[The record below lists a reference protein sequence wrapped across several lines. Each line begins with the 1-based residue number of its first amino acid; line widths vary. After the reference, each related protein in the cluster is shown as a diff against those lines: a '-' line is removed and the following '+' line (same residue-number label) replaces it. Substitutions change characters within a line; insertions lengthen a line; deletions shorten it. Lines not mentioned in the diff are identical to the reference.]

1 MVTCIKRCSTSA
13 LRSLPLRRP
22 RAACSKLCN
31 ACGHVVWPVDQ
42 FRSFHSTFYLPQ
54 FHILPIATFKLHFCC
69 EWTRTTVC
77 MVDYWYPFSLTCVI
91 VIVCL
96 QLFSIIVF
104 ACILSKGWHRDQC
117 FGSDHVSTGVCGYG
131 TAIGVIAFLLLLT
144 FLALDALFDNVSNV
158 QLRKYIV
165 IADIM
170 CSGEFLLLFC
180 MILITNLN
188 WSDFREE
195 T

>member
-1 MVTCIKRCSTSA
+1 
-13 LRSLPLRRP
+13 
-22 RAACSKLCN
+22 
-31 ACGHVVWPVDQ
+31 
-42 FRSFHSTFYLPQ
+42 
-54 FHILPIATFKLHFCC
+54 
-69 EWTRTTVC
+69 

-188 WSDFREE
+188 
-195 T
+195 